1 MSLEIK
7 IYYIMGNKV
16 LTLATCEREN
26 VCERVSDLL
35 RGLNVSS
42 KIEVMF
48 LYICRGDKLPIE
60 LSDAE
65 EAELLDVMRCI
76 KDTKKA
82 VEVLKSYLSNCKE
95 RSSRARF
102 VLCEMIRSYELSRE
116 ISGLFKELVEG
127 EDSCVYTPVPF
138 TDEDGV
144 FGDGEYFD
152 STSERLEKLK
162 DKNEAID
169 EDSEDFD

>member
-1 MSLEIK
+1 
-7 IYYIMGNKV
+7 MGKNV
-16 LTLATCEREN
+16 LTLATCERES

-35 RGLNVSS
+35 KGLKVSS

-65 EAELLDVMRCI
+65 ETELLDVIKRI

-82 VEVLKSYLSNCKE
+82 VEVLKSYLANCKE

-102 VLCEMIRSYELSRE
+102 VLREMIRSHELSKE
-116 ISGLFKELVEG
+116 VSSLFKELVEG
-127 EDSCVYTPVPF
+127 EDSCVYTPIPF

-152 STSERLEKLK
+152 STSERLEKAK
-162 DKNEAID
+162 NKNEAND
-169 EDSEDFD
+169 EDESFD